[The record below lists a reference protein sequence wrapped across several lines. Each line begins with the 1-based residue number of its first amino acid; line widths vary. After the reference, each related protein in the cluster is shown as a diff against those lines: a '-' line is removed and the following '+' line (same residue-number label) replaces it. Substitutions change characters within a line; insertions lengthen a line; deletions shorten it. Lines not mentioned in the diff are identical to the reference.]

1 MGPPRRSRPAL
12 AADAQGEGAQG
23 RCSGR
28 GRQRSVQPFPSD
40 PEARPERPRPLPHC
54 KPPPRRGRTGLQRP
68 PANSGG
74 TGEAAPPRRRHPRS
88 SPPLPSAPARDPP
101 LPQRPPPG
109 LRAFLSRDLSPPPR
123 HPGLRPRL
131 VRPVAVARWRWSRA
145 SLRRRLR
152 RSPRSRST
160 GRRRARCCCASS
172 PPITGGTTAWMS
184 SPAATCPPASCRSTP
199 DHIASSVQMDA
210 TLKEL
215 TSLVKE
221 VYPEARKKG
230 THFNFAIVFT
240 DLKRP
245 GYRVKEIGS
254 TMSGRKG
261 TDDSMTLQSQKFQI
275 GDYLDIA
282 ITPPNRAPPPSSRMR
297 PY

>member
-1 MGPPRRSRPAL
+1 M
-12 AADAQGEGAQG
+12 
-23 RCSGR
+23 R
-28 GRQRSVQPFPSD
+28 GQ
-40 PEARPERPRPLPHC
+40 RPLII
-54 KPPPRRGRTGLQRP
+54 
-68 PANSGG
+68 
-74 TGEAAPPRRRHPRS
+74 AP
-88 SPPLPSAPARDPP
+88 
-101 LPQRPPPG
+101 Q
-109 LRAFLSRDLSPPPR
+109 
-123 HPGLRPRL
+123 
-131 VRPVAVARWRWSRA
+131 
-145 SLRRRLR
+145 
-152 RSPRSRST
+152 
-160 GRRRARCCCASS
+160 
-172 PPITGGTTAWMS
+172 
-184 SPAATCPPASCRSTP
+184 TCPLLLRVFTTNNGRHHRMDEFSRGNVP
-199 DHIASSVQMDA
+199 SSELQIYTWMDA

>member
-1 MGPPRRSRPAL
+1 ML
-12 AADAQGEGAQG
+12 AAGVGGQ
-23 RCSGR
+23 S
-28 GRQRSVQPFPSD
+28 
-40 PEARPERPRPLPHC
+40 ERL
-54 KPPPRRGRTGLQRP
+54 
-68 PANSGG
+68 A
-74 TGEAAPPRRRHPRS
+74 
-88 SPPLPSAPARDPP
+88 
-101 LPQRPPPG
+101 
-109 LRAFLSRDLSPPPR
+109 
-123 HPGLRPRL
+123 
-131 VRPVAVARWRWSRA
+131 
-145 SLRRRLR
+145 
-152 RSPRSRST
+152 
-160 GRRRARCCCASS
+160 GRRRKMAVESRVTQEEIKKE
-172 PPITGGTTAWMS
+172 PEKPIDREK
-184 SPAATCPPASCRSTP
+184 TCPLLLRVFTTNNGRHHRMDEFSRGNVP
-199 DHIASSVQMDA
+199 SSELQIYTWMDA

-282 ITPPNRAPPPSSRMR
+282 ITPPNRAPPTSGRMR

>member
-1 MGPPRRSRPAL
+1 MPAFFLRTQHAGAAGPEIPRRTMSCACAGKRPA
-12 AADAQGEGAQG
+12 
-23 RCSGR
+23 
-28 GRQRSVQPFPSD
+28 
-40 PEARPERPRPLPHC
+40 
-54 KPPPRRGRTGLQRP
+54 PPPLVLYKASSFSSRETSFSCSLQGSEVR
-68 PANSGG
+68 ASVSRAVGG
-74 TGEAAPPRRRHPRS
+74 
-88 SPPLPSAPARDPP
+88 
-101 LPQRPPPG
+101 
-109 LRAFLSRDLSPPPR
+109 
-123 HPGLRPRL
+123 
-131 VRPVAVARWRWSRA
+131 RWRWSRA
-145 SLRRRLR
+145 LPRRKLR
-152 RSPRSRST
+152 RSRRNRSI
-160 GRRRARCCCASS
+160 GRKY
-172 PPITGGTTAWMS
+172 G
-184 SPAATCPPASCRSTP
+184 TCPLLLRVFTTNNGRHHRMDEFSRGNVP
-199 DHIASSVQMDA
+199 SSELQIYTWMDA

-240 DLKRP
+240 DPKRP

-282 ITPPNRAPPPSSRMR
+282 ITPPNRAPPPSGRMR

>member
-1 MGPPRRSRPAL
+1 MAVESRVT
-12 AADAQGEGAQG
+12 QEEIKKE
-23 RCSGR
+23 
-28 GRQRSVQPFPSD
+28 
-40 PEARPERPRPLPHC
+40 PE
-54 KPPPRRGRTGLQRP
+54 KPIDR
-68 PANSGG
+68 
-74 TGEAAPPRRRHPRS
+74 EK
-88 SPPLPSAPARDPP
+88 
-101 LPQRPPPG
+101 
-109 LRAFLSRDLSPPPR
+109 
-123 HPGLRPRL
+123 
-131 VRPVAVARWRWSRA
+131 
-145 SLRRRLR
+145 
-152 RSPRSRST
+152 
-160 GRRRARCCCASS
+160 
-172 PPITGGTTAWMS
+172 
-184 SPAATCPPASCRSTP
+184 TCPLLLRVFTTNNGRHHRMDEFSRGNVP
-199 DHIASSVQMDA
+199 SSELQIYTWMDA

-282 ITPPNRAPPPSSRMR
+282 ITGLGSLFGFIGSRGHGPKHGQGSRKALREPQPQMTPRVGGPGTKSRGRGHSSRTWSKVLVTAKAGPSPLHLPSSLHLQGGQFPETGSGPPNQLGTVWGPSGAGKLGDPQVAGVGVQPPSSVKASCAV
-297 PY
+297 